1 MVRGRLI
8 AVNSQSRRYADY
20 ADERA
25 QRLMEREFNLS
36 WATELPAGNTV
47 VAGKW
52 HGDDRT
58 AQFSVEQG
66 LAETLDLKLGDELT
80 YEVAGVPLSG
90 RISSLRKLDW
100 DSMRVNFFVITPPGM
115 LETSPVSYITSFHL
129 PAERAALVGELVRAF
144 PNITVI
150 DVAAVMRQLQDS
162 FDQIARAVQTLFS
175 LALVA
180 GMLVLYAALQS
191 TADER
196 QRELAVM
203 RALGARQRQLR
214 AVLLAEFG
222 LLGAMA
228 GLLAGIGAA
237 GIGWAL
243 GHFAFQLPY
252 VPTIWLPLAGL
263 AFGSVG
269 VVAAGWWATRKALRQ
284 PITVQLL
291 AG

>member
-1 MVRGRLI
+1 
-8 AVNSQSRRYADY
+8 
-20 ADERA
+20 
-25 QRLMEREFNLS
+25 
-36 WATELPAGNTV
+36 
-47 VAGKW
+47 
-52 HGDDRT
+52 
-58 AQFSVEQG
+58 
-66 LAETLDLKLGDELT
+66 
-80 YEVAGVPLSG
+80 
-90 RISSLRKLDW
+90 
-100 DSMRVNFFVITPPGM
+100 
-115 LETSPVSYITSFHL
+115 L

-180 GMLVLYAALQS
+180 GLLVLYAALQS

-252 VPTIWLPLAGL
+252 VPTVWLPLAGL

-269 VVAAGWWATRKALRQ
+269 VVAAGWWATRNALRQ
-284 PITVQLL
+284 PITAQLL
-291 AG
+291 AA